1 MTFTPPQKLF
11 TFVKYLKQKNIL
23 NILNILIMHLLDD
36 LRHRLI
42 YLNDIIVNYENSCD
56 PVQYPSPVTSLINYL
71 KQIPPSPNDILNQ
84 KTLLLNI
91 LEEEYENEQIIE
103 RFTALMKPVSSGNTS
118 CVSESTMDFL
128 VNDIIINTNTFIRTI
143 NLNDDT
149 IE

>member
-1 MTFTPPQKLF
+1 
-11 TFVKYLKQKNIL
+11 
-23 NILNILIMHLLDD
+23 MHLLDD

-143 NLNDDT
+143 NLNDNT